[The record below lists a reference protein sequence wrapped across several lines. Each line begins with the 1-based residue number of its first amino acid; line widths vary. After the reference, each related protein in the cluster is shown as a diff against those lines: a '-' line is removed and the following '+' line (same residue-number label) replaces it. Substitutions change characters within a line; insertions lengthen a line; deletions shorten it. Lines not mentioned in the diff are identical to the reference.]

1 MEGWRLQR
9 VTKVFIDDLKLAF
22 PLSYVLQKLV
32 VQVEIARLTFPAQK
46 YDTVETEHQMHGFCQ
61 NMVLSHVSAMTL
73 VHVGYII
80 EFLWG
85 QRHAPGDSGE

>member
-9 VTKVFIDDLKLAF
+9 VTKVFIKDLKLAF

-46 YDTVETEHQMHGFCQ
+46 YDSVETEHQMHGFLKKRLPFEKGTHIQ
-61 NMVLSHVSAMTL
+61 LDKHTDNSV
-73 VHVGYII
+73 
-80 EFLWG
+80 
-85 QRHAPGDSGE
+85 